1 MTALYEKTLSCV
13 HCGLCL
19 TACPAYATLGRES
32 VTPRGQ
38 VHNIRALLEGRLTLT
53 KTLGEEIYDCLACR
67 ACETVCPSGVRV
79 GAIVE
84 EARSLVTESGTES
97 AWIRFVKRFF
107 LTGVLAHPNRLHW
120 AIELLWL
127 YEATGLRFLAR
138 VILGLLP
145 GSLAE
150 REALLPALPS
160 KKERKRLPEI
170 LPAKGEK
177 RGRIGLFTG
186 CIASHMFADVNRATA
201 RVLQRSGY
209 EVVVPRDQRCC
220 GALHLH
226 NGLPD
231 VARELARSNISAFR
245 GVGAE
250 AVIVNAAGCGAALT
264 EYGELLGGESDAAHF
279 AEQVKDI
286 SVWLVEKGFE
296 PPTRRLDARV
306 AYDAPCHLFHAQR
319 VVDEPQE
326 LLQSIPG
333 LELVPFR
340 DPERC
345 CGSAGIYNITHYR
358 ESMKMLEEKM
368 SHIRS
373 IDPDIIATGNPGCL
387 IQLRRGAEQ
396 TGLEAEVTHPVV
408 LLDRAY
414 SGR

>member
-1 MTALYEKTLSCV
+1 
-13 HCGLCL
+13 
-19 TACPAYATLGRES
+19 
-32 VTPRGQ
+32 
-38 VHNIRALLEGRLTLT
+38 
-53 KTLGEEIYDCLACR
+53 
-67 ACETVCPSGVRV
+67 V
-79 GAIVE
+79 GAIIE

-97 AWIRFVKRFF
+97 AWVRFVKRLF
-107 LTGVLAHPNRLHW
+107 LTGVLAHPNRLRW
-120 AIELLWL
+120 TMELLWL
-127 YEATGLRFLAR
+127 YEACGLRSLVRA
-138 VILGLLP
+138 VLGLLP

-150 REALLPALPS
+150 REALLPGVPPR
-160 KKERKRLPEI
+160 KERKTLPKV
-170 LPAKGEK
+170 LPAEGEK

-186 CIASHMFADVNRATA
+186 CIASHVFADVNRATA

-231 VARELARSNISAFR
+231 VARELARANISAFR
-245 GVGAE
+245 RVGAE

-264 EYGELLGGESDAAHF
+264 EYGELLGGESQAVHF
-279 AEQVKDI
+279 AEDVKD
-286 SVWLVEKGFE
+286 VAMWLVEKGFE
-296 PPTRRLDARV
+296 PPTGSVNARV

-319 VVDEPQE
+319 VVNEPLA

-333 LELVPFR
+333 LDLVPYR

-368 SHIRS
+368 SRIQS
-373 IDPDIIATGNPGCL
+373 VDPDIIASGNPGCL
-387 IQLRRGAEQ
+387 IQLRYGARQ
-396 TGLEAEVTHPVV
+396 TGLKAEVTHPIV

-414 SGR
+414 SGDP